1 MTQGEIF
8 SNSDPDF
15 LQNIQILSAKV
26 SSRTCEIFHAH
37 FIERLSQKFD
47 NILPDSMGQSSRQAH
62 KNVLGRNIVKIGERR
77 LRILIHFLSKILTC
91 WG

>member
-1 MTQGEIF
+1 MKLKYLLQGYCQ
-8 SNSDPDF
+8 F
-15 LQNIQILSAKV
+15 LQKYADSVGQGAHK
-26 SSRTCEIFHAH
+26 RIFRAH

-62 KNVLGRNIVKIGERR
+62 KNVLGRNIIKIGERR
-77 LRILIHFLSKILTC
+77 LRILIHFPSKILTF